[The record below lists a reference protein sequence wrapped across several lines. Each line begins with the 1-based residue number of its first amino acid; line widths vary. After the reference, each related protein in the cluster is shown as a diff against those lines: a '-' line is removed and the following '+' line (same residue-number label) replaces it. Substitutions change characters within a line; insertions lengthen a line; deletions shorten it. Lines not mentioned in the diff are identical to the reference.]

1 LPRAS
6 CSNSCLVR
14 TFRSSFRKY
23 ASISDLIRAAS
34 SSETTFSLAAEST
47 EVSAISRASSRR
59 TFHRTVRTKDA
70 AVAQLR
76 AQQRFAVRA
85 LVEKLACL
93 GRHRFSLSEAAN
105 GAYKHGFK
113 KNFVHSRF
121 SCGQRQDSPHLQSLW
136 LAQRDSLYQDQTKRW
151 QFSYRNPLSH
161 PLPQALFL
169 VLS

>member
-1 LPRAS
+1 MLLVEVEDRLLELAPRVLQQFLFSAE
-6 CSNSCLVR
+6 LEL
-14 TFRSSFRKY
+14 FSSTTR
-23 ASISDLIRAAS
+23 LI
-34 SSETTFSLAAEST
+34 FILH
-47 EVSAISRASSRR
+47 RR

-70 AVAQLR
+70 AVARLR

-85 LVEKLACL
+85 LVEKLACV

-105 GAYKHGFK
+105 GAYEHGFK

-121 SCGQRQDSPHLQSLW
+121 SCGQRKDSPHLQSLW